1 MNSAVVRSF
10 VNKSVGNIEE
20 VKRESNDL
28 RNGTMSR
35 IDKMKMD
42 IALIISEYDC
52 DEVQEIQSTC
62 ANNSKSKD
70 FTSLSESVRLI
81 KLKNN

>member
-35 IDKMKMD
+35 IDKMKRD

-52 DEVQEIQSTC
+52 DDVNEIQSAC
-62 ANNSKSKD
+62 SNKSKSKD

>member
-35 IDKMKMD
+35 IDKMKRD

-52 DEVQEIQSTC
+52 D
-62 ANNSKSKD
+62 
-70 FTSLSESVRLI
+70 
-81 KLKNN
+81 

>member
-1 MNSAVVRSF
+1 MNSAVLRSF

-35 IDKMKMD
+35 IDRMKKD

-52 DEVQEIQSTC
+52 DDVYEIQSSC
-62 ANNSKSKD
+62 SNKSKSND
-70 FTSLSESVRLI
+70 FTSLSESVRII

>member
-35 IDKMKMD
+35 IDKMKRD

-62 ANNSKSKD
+62 ANTVSYTHLTLPTNSR
-70 FTSLSESVRLI
+70 V
-81 KLKNN
+81 

>member
-35 IDKMKMD
+35 IDKRYCFD
-42 IALIISEYDC
+42 YFRI
-52 DEVQEIQSTC
+52 
-62 ANNSKSKD
+62 
-70 FTSLSESVRLI
+70 RL
-81 KLKNN
+81 